1 MHFGQIKDPSWSK
14 ALADDLNLNDSEA
27 AVLELKAKL
36 YQQASKSIS
45 KSKLT
50 HEEIVKKVGTSRAR
64 ITRIANLGEN
74 SLSIEL
80 LLKLIV
86 SLEHRMPLKIT

>member
-1 MHFGQIKDPSWSK
+1 MKMNKNAK
-14 ALADDLNLNDSEA
+14 ALADDLNLNEAEA
-27 AVLELKAKL
+27 AVMELKAKL
-36 YQQASKSIS
+36 YQQAAKSIS

-50 HEEIVKKVGTSRAR
+50 HEEIAKKVGTSRAR

-74 SLSIEL
+74 SLSVDL

-86 SLEHRMPLKIT
+86 SLEHRMPLKVA

>member
-1 MHFGQIKDPSWSK
+1 MKINKHAK
-14 ALADDLNLNDSEA
+14 ALADDLNLNEA
-27 AVLELKAKL
+27 ETAVMELKAQL
-36 YQQASKSIS
+36 YQQASKSIL

-50 HEEIVKKVGTSRAR
+50 HEEIAKKIGTSRAR

-80 LLKLIV
+80 LVKIIV
-86 SLEHRMPLKIT
+86 TLDHKMPLRAA

>member
-1 MHFGQIKDPSWSK
+1 MRMSK
-14 ALADDLNLNDSEA
+14 HAKELAADLNLNDAEA
-27 AVLELKAKL
+27 AVMELKAQL
-36 YQQASKSIS
+36 YQHAAKSIT

-50 HEEIVKKVGTSRAR
+50 HGEIAKKIDTSRAR

-80 LLKLIV
+80 LVKIIV
-86 SLEHRMPLKIT
+86 TLEQKIPLKVA

>member
-1 MHFGQIKDPSWSK
+1 MRMSK
-14 ALADDLNLNDSEA
+14 RTKELAANLNLNDAEA
-27 AVLELKAKL
+27 AVMELKFQL
-36 YQQASKSIS
+36 YQQASKSIL

-50 HEEIVKKVGTSRAR
+50 HEDIAKKIGTSRAR

-80 LLKLIV
+80 LIKIITT
-86 SLEHRMPLKIT
+86 LEHRMPLKVA

>member
-1 MHFGQIKDPSWSK
+1 MKMNKHAK
-14 ALADDLNLNDSEA
+14 ALADDLNLNEAEA
-27 AVLELKAKL
+27 AVMELKAKL
-36 YQQASKSIS
+36 YQQAAKSIS

-50 HEEIVKKVGTSRAR
+50 HEAIAKKVGTSRAR

-74 SLSIEL
+74 SLSVEL

-86 SLEHRMPLKIT
+86 SLDHRMPLKVA

>member
-1 MHFGQIKDPSWSK
+1 MKMNKHAK
-14 ALADDLNLNDSEA
+14 ALADDLNLNDAEA
-27 AVLELKAKL
+27 AVMELKARL
-36 YQQASKSIS
+36 YRQASKSIL

-50 HEEIVKKVGTSRAR
+50 HEDIAKKIGTSRAR

-80 LLKLIV
+80 LVKIIV
-86 SLEHRMPLKIT
+86 ALDHKMPLKAA

>member
-1 MHFGQIKDPSWSK
+1 MKLSK
-14 ALADDLNLNDSEA
+14 QTKELAADLNLNHIEA
-27 AVLELKAKL
+27 AVMELKAQL
-36 YQQASKSIS
+36 YQQASKSIL

-50 HEEIVKKVGTSRAR
+50 HEEIANKIGTSRAR

-80 LLKLIV
+80 LVKIIV
-86 SLEHRMPLKIT
+86 ALEHKVFLKVA

>member
-1 MHFGQIKDPSWSK
+1 MKMNKHTK
-14 ALADDLNLNDSEA
+14 ALADDLNLNEAEA
-27 AVLELKAKL
+27 AVMELKAKL
-36 YQQASKSIS
+36 YQQAAKSIS

-50 HEEIVKKVGTSRAR
+50 HEAIAKKVGTSRAR

-74 SLSIEL
+74 SLSVEL

-86 SLEHRMPLKIT
+86 SLDHRMPLKVA